1 MLVRFAKVSY
11 KTIGIN
17 LNINGGQKIQSNG
30 AHPQE
35 ATLSLT
41 LTQDEGIRVL
51 QIP

>member
-1 MLVRFAKVSY
+1 MLGRFTKVSY

-17 LNINGGQKIQSNG
+17 LNINGRQKIQSNR

-41 LTQDEGIRVL
+41 IIQDEGIRVL